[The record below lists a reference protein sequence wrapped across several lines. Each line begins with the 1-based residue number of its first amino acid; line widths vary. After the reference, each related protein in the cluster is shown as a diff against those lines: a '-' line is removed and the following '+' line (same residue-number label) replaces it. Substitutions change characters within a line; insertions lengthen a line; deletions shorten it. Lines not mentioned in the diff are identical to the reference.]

1 MTMVIIAGFHRSGTS
16 MVARMLH
23 SGGLFLGDDLLPAHI
38 SNRYGHFEDR
48 QVVEFHDR
56 VLMDNATTWQF
67 DGKHSDLFM
76 SDQLRDGLNTL
87 VRERDQRRNWG
98 FKDPRVCLFLK
109 NWIQANPEC
118 FIVAIFRDF
127 ISTTQSLLKR
137 HASDLVMGRIG
148 AAVHL
153 RFWQDHE
160 LAYRM
165 WLAYN
170 NSLLEAI
177 CCFPEKTL
185 PVYHSQVLAGMDVP
199 AAVDARI
206 KIGMSPVVV
215 RELID
220 LEITQTTAAHLPPI
234 GAELLADLVQTWRNI
249 ETVCGSSGLMIDDVA
264 RNAFA
269 PLQSGKMQPLGE
281 SIAEF
286 NDATSRYGAAWARFR
301 KRHPHT
307 GADPGR

>member
-1 MTMVIIAGFHRSGTS
+1 ML
-16 MVARMLH
+16 ARMLH
-23 SGGLFLGDDLLPAHI
+23 SGGLFLGEDLLPAHT
-38 SNRYGHFEDR
+38 SNPYGHFEDR

-56 VLMDNATTWQF
+56 VLIDNATTWQF
-67 DGKHSDLFM
+67 DGKHSGLFM
-76 SDQLRDGLNTL
+76 SDKFRDELNAL
-87 VRERDQRRNWG
+87 VRERDQRQNWG

-109 NWIQANPEC
+109 TWIQANPEC
-118 FIVAIFRDF
+118 FVVAIFRDF

-137 HASDLVMGRIG
+137 HAFDLVMGKSG
-148 AAVHL
+148 TAVHL

-170 NSLLEAI
+170 NSLLETI

-199 AAVDARI
+199 AALDARI
-206 KIGMSPVVV
+206 NIGMSPVVV

-220 LEITQTTAAHLPPI
+220 LEITQTTAAHLPSI
-234 GAELLADLVQTWRNI
+234 RAELLADLVQTWKNI
-249 ETVCGSSGLMIDDVA
+249 ETVCGSSGLMIDDVV
-264 RNAFA
+264 RKAFA
-269 PLQSGKMQPLGE
+269 PKQPDKMQPLGE

-286 NDATSRYGAAWARFR
+286 NDATTRYGAALSRFR
-301 KRHPHT
+301 KLHPRSS
-307 GADPGR
+307 ADPGG